1 MTTLT
6 IFWLNW
12 KAGLAE
18 MKKIKSFEEL
28 KKLKDK
34 YSKEISSEDSK
45 TRIIVGMATCGI
57 AAGAGDVFDSI
68 AGEIMKLGLEDVVV
82 VRAGCMGACH
92 SEPTV
97 EIVKPGE
104 ESVLYCNVDSARA
117 KVIIS
122 NHIVRGEVV
131 KDLVLE
137 KNYDTIS

>member
-1 MTTLT
+1 
-6 IFWLNW
+6 
-12 KAGLAE
+12 
-18 MKKIKSFEEL
+18 MKKIKSFDEL
-28 KKLKDK
+28 KKLRDK
-34 YSKEISSEDSK
+34 SASELNSADANI
-45 TRIIVGMATCGI
+45 RIIVGMATCGI

-68 AGEIMKLGLEDVVV
+68 AGEIMKLGLENVTV

-104 ESVLYCNVDSARA
+104 ESVLYGNVDSARA
-117 KVIIS
+117 KVIIN
-122 NHIVRGEVV
+122 NHIVRGDVV

>member
-1 MTTLT
+1 
-6 IFWLNW
+6 
-12 KAGLAE
+12 
-18 MKKIKSFEEL
+18 MKKINSFDSL
-28 KKLKDK
+28 KKLRDE
-34 YSKEISSEDSK
+34 YASEISSPEAN

-68 AGEIMKLGLEDVVV
+68 AGEIMKLGLDNVTV
-82 VRAGCMGACH
+82 VRSGCMGACH

-97 EIVKPGE
+97 EVVKPGE
-104 ESVLYCNVDSARA
+104 ESVLYGNVDSARA
-117 KVIIS
+117 KVIIN